1 MDAQTMKTTLE
12 QKAQELS
19 SELIQMEK
27 DFNAKKEQFL
37 KIQGALEALYELDR
51 ESSSTATEWF

>member
-1 MDAQTMKTTLE
+1 MDAQTMKSTLE

-27 DFNAKKEQFL
+27 DFNSKKEQFL
-37 KIQGALEALYELDR
+37 KIQWALEALYELDR

>member
-12 QKAQELS
+12 QKAQELT

-27 DFNAKKEQFL
+27 DFNSKKEHFL
-37 KIQGALEALYELDR
+37 KVQGALEALYELDR
-51 ESSSTATEWF
+51 DSSSKATE